1 MSTKSFDKSTKAST
15 PLSDCGID
23 DALIEFIPRGD
34 DTFSQLTDVL
44 RVVCVNLLKF
54 SCITDQIL

>member
-1 MSTKSFDKSTKAST
+1 MLEMSVKSSDTST
-15 PLSDCGID
+15 PLSYCDID

-44 RVVCVNLLKF
+44 HVVFGTRIKLMF
-54 SCITDQIL
+54 TAP